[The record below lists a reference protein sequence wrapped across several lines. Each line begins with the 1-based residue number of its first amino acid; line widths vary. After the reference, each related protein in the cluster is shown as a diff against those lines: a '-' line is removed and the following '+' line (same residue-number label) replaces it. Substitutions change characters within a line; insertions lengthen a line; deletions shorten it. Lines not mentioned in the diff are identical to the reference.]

1 MKNADKNNHT
11 VETDVKFERKDKS
24 HLLLLSYQSEKSLQI
39 TKSLK
44 RNLKRLSPC
53 TVKAKVGFAGK
64 KLSTCF
70 QIKNQTKSE
79 HKHDIV
85 YL

>member
-1 MKNADKNNHT
+1 MQTKITTLFKQMSNLKG
-11 VETDVKFERKDKS
+11 KIKS
-24 HLLLLSYQSEKSLQI
+24 HLLLLSYQSEKSLLL

-44 RNLKRLSPC
+44 SNLKRLSPS
-53 TVKAKVGFAGK
+53 TVKAKVGFTGK

-70 QIKNQTKSE
+70 QIKNQTKSK

-85 YL
+85 